1 MEMLTMRSVIAR
13 FFNRL
18 EAYLGKGYVNM
29 ISMYFESDQPYE
41 DYYWLGATPAVREWK
56 GERLAKGLR
65 EAGLRIENKEFEDTL
80 KFKRRD
86 FMRDKS
92 GQTLIRIDELAM
104 RAAEHWSILLS
115 ALIAA
120 GTGSTLGVCYD
131 GQYFF
136 DTDHAEGSSG
146 IQKNLL
152 TNAEVAQ
159 LDVTTATA
167 PTASEVVD
175 ALMGVIAYMLT
186 YKDDQGQLC
195 NAGAHKF
202 LVQTTPYLMGPFA
215 KALGSQFVS
224 TGASVVDNVL
234 GNLKIDG
241 ESFEIG
247 LSINPRLTWTTQ
259 FAVFRTDAATK
270 PFIRQEEQGVNAQAL
285 GEGSEHA
292 FKNKEYLFGIDFAR
306 NVGYGMWQQAA
317 LATFS

>member
-1 MEMLTMRSVIAR
+1 MEMLTLRSVIAR

-18 EAYLGKGYVNM
+18 EAYMGKGWVNL
-29 ISMYFESDQPYE
+29 ISMYFDSDQPYE

-56 GERLAKGLR
+56 GERMAKGLR
-65 EAGLRIENKEFEDTL
+65 ETGLRIENKEFEDTL

-86 FMRDKS
+86 FKRDKS
-92 GQTLIRIDELAM
+92 GQTLIRIDELAL
-104 RAAEHWSILLS
+104 RAAEHWGILLS

-120 GTGSTLGVCYD
+120 GTGSTLGLCYD
-131 GQYFF
+131 GQSFF

-152 TNAEVAQ
+152 TSSEVAQ

-195 NAGAHKF
+195 NAGARKF
-202 LVQTTPYLMGPFA
+202 LVQTTPALMGPFA

-224 TGASVVDNVL
+224 TGTGVVDNVL
-234 GNLKIDG
+234 SHLRIDG
-241 ESFEIG
+241 ESFEIV
-247 LSINPRLTWTTQ
+247 LSINPRLAWTNQ
-259 FAVFRTDAATK
+259 FAIFRTDAATR
-270 PFIRQEEQGVNAQAL
+270 PFIRQEEQGVNAQGL

-292 FKNKEYLFGIDFAR
+292 FKTKEYLFGIDFAR
-306 NVGYGMWQQAA
+306 NVGFGMWQQAA
-317 LATFS
+317 LAVFG

>member
-1 MEMLTMRSVIAR
+1 MEMLTLRSVIAR

-18 EAYLGKGYVNM
+18 EAYLGKGWVNM
-29 ISMYFESDQPYE
+29 ISMYFESNQPYE

-65 EAGLRIENKEFEDTL
+65 ESGLRIENKEFEDTL

-86 FMRDKS
+86 FKRDKS

-115 ALIAA
+115 QLIAA
-120 GTGSTLGVCYD
+120 GTGSTLGLAYD

-146 IQKNLL
+146 TQKNLL
-152 TNAEVAQ
+152 TATEVTK
-159 LDVTTATA
+159 LDVTTAAA
-167 PTASEVVD
+167 PTPSEVVD
-175 ALMGVIAYMLT
+175 ALLGVIAYMLT
-186 YKDDQGQLC
+186 YKDDQGELC
-195 NAGAHKF
+195 NAGARKF
-202 LVQTTPYLMGPFA
+202 QVMTTPYLMGPFA
-215 KALGSQFVS
+215 AAMGNQFINTGS
-224 TGASVVDNVL
+224 GVVDNT
-234 GNLKIDG
+234 LKNIRMDG
-241 ESFEIG
+241 EDFEVT

-259 FAVFRTDAATK
+259 FAVFRTDAPTK
-270 PFIRQEEQGVNAQAL
+270 PFIRQEEQGVNAQGL